1 MAESRWSRVVLLL
14 MMIVPVAVGTA
25 SQAEEK
31 RVIGWLEKIHLPEY
45 GFYVRAK
52 MDTGAKNSS
61 IHAVDVEYVD
71 QQGTSSLP
79 RIRFRTL
86 DIQGKPRVLEADV
99 LRQVRIK
106 NPGSPTETRPEV
118 EFDICLAGIR
128 KRIRVNLMD
137 RRGMNYRMIL
147 GRTALA
153 GDFVVDPARKFTIK

>member
-1 MAESRWSRVVLLL
+1 MAKWRWSRVALVL
-14 MMIVPVAVGTA
+14 MMIAPVVVGTA
-25 SQAEEK
+25 TGAEEK

-79 RIRFRTL
+79 RVRFRTL
-86 DIQGKPRVLEADV
+86 DIEGKPRVLEADV

-106 NPGSPTETRPEV
+106 DPGSSSETRPEV
-118 EFDICLAGIR
+118 ELDICLAGIR
-128 KRIRVNLMD
+128 KRIRANLTD